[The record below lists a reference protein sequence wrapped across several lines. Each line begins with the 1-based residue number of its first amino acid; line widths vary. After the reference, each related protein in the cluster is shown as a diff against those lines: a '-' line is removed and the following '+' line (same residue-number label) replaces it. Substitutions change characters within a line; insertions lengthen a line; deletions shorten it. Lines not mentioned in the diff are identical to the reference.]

1 MEKMNLFMKKTITES
16 QLRNII
22 AESVKNVLMSEGLF
36 GGVKTAKNAND
47 VNAMFQELRSA
58 VPNELQFTNATYPN
72 LNEPA
77 FRYLQSMKYKIEEAW
92 RKAQEAYNEIVRG
105 GRMDNYLLGNFN
117 NCYRIIMQDCN
128 TRTMKKGLK
137 TAWKSYRG

>member
-1 MEKMNLFMKKTITES
+1 MKKTITES

-58 VPNELQFTNATYPN
+58 VPNELQFTNATYPS

-77 FRYLQSMKYKIEEAW
+77 YKYLQSMKQKIESTW
-92 RKAQEAYNEIVRG
+92 QKVQEVYNEIVI
-105 GRMDNYLLGNFN
+105 GRVIRDSKVFFILRNFL
-117 NCYRIIMQDCN
+117 YI
-128 TRTMKKGLK
+128 
-137 TAWKSYRG
+137 

>member
-1 MEKMNLFMKKTITES
+1 MKKTITES
-16 QLRNII
+16 QLRDII

-36 GGVKTAKNAND
+36 GGVKKAKNAND
-47 VNAMFQELRSA
+47 VNDMFQELRSA

-92 RKAQEAYNEIVRG
+92 RKAQETYNEIVRAG
-105 GRMDNYLLGNFN
+105 KMDNYLFDYFN
-117 NCYRIIMQDCN
+117 NSYRIIMQDCN